1 MLVACWSPK
10 GGSGTTVTA
19 VLLAL
24 ACARSCPGGVLLA
37 DLCGDVPAAL
47 GLAEPDGPGVADWLA
62 ASPDVG
68 ADALRRLEVDVG
80 RGVRLLP
87 RGRGRAAGGTA
98 LRAEL
103 LASALAADGR
113 LIVADCGGVERA
125 PGRELATGATLSL
138 EILRPC
144 YLALRRALAV
154 AVQPSAVILLVEPGR
169 ALQRRDV
176 EDVLGVPVWA
186 EVPVDGSVSRAVDA
200 GLVGARLPRPVE
212 RALERAV
219 AAVTPVSQER

>member
-24 ACARSCPGGVLLA
+24 ACARSSPGGVLLA

-47 GLAEPDGPGVADWLA
+47 GVADPDGPGLAEWLA
-62 ASPDVG
+62 ASRDVG
-68 ADALRRLEVDVG
+68 ADALGRLEVDVG
-80 RGVRLLP
+80 RGVGLLP
-87 RGRGRAAGGTA
+87 RGAASVAAGTA

-103 LASALAADGR
+103 LASVLAADER
-113 LIVADCGGVERA
+113 AVVADCSGVERS
-125 PGRELATGATLSL
+125 PGREVAAGATLSL
-138 EILRPC
+138 EVLRPC

-154 AVQPSAVILLVEPGR
+154 SVQPTGVILLDEPGR
-169 ALQRRDV
+169 ALQRHDV
-176 EDVLGVPVWA
+176 EDVLGAPVWA
-186 EVPVDGSVSRAVDA
+186 EVPVDGSISRAVDA
-200 GLVGARLPRPVE
+200 GLLGARLPRPVE

-219 AAVTPVSQER
+219 AAVSPVRHGR